1 MIMSRCD
8 AWALH
13 NLFKPKGP
21 NRWLRMAKK
30 LGFGVHNGRK
40 IDFLAVLSL
49 LVGCLAFEK
58 VA

>member
-1 MIMSRCD
+1 MLMSRCD

-30 LGFGVHNGRK
+30 LGFEVQNDRK
-40 IDFLAVLSL
+40 NDFFAVLSL
-49 LVGCLAFEK
+49 
-58 VA
+58 